1 MNEHLKHTSSK
12 LIENVSSCSNYL
24 DIEQAF
30 DYANGF
36 FDCLLHTHQIT
47 SVEFIDFK
55 SELQSAHS
63 YAHSVRRDAEYD
75 LDLALEG

>member
-1 MNEHLKHTSSK
+1 MNDYLKPTVSK

-24 DIEQAF
+24 EIEQAF
-30 DYANGF
+30 DYASGF
-36 FDCLLHTHQIT
+36 LDCLLHTKQIT
-47 SVEFIDFK
+47 SDVFADFK

-75 LDLALEG
+75 LDFALEG